1 LQGLIF
7 SLVVSGFIA
16 FGQPFIRLYAGE
28 GYEDAY
34 WVAILMMIPNMI
46 PLVQSICLS
55 VLVAQN
61 KHKFRALVYL
71 GIAVANVIGTWYLMQ
86 IWGIIGAAFMTGL
99 ALVLGQGI
107 IMNWYYHKKTGLDMI
122 RFWKE
127 VGGIY
132 VVPVLLCVA
141 AILLGRVID
150 YNTVWI
156 MLVSIVV
163 YSVIFLVLNWFFVLN
178 GEEKDFVRNF
188 IRLKKAK

>member
-1 LQGLIF
+1 
-7 SLVVSGFIA
+7 
-16 FGQPFIRLYAGE
+16 
-28 GYEDAY
+28 
-34 WVAILMMIPNMI
+34 MMIPNMI

-71 GIAVANVIGTWYLMQ
+71 GIAVANVVGTWYLMR
-86 IWGIIGAAFMTGL
+86 IWGIIGAALMTGL

-132 VVPVLLCVA
+132 IAPALLCVA
-141 AILLGRVID
+141 AILLGRVIN

-178 GEEKDFVRNF
+178 GEEKDFVRNV
-188 IRLKKAK
+188 IQLKKAK